1 MVSRHT
7 RYKLAQVAWMFVAF
21 GTGVFVL
28 TGQVTIAG
36 VGGPPTGPQ
45 SAAVLF
51 GGLFAVVAGGALV
64 VSTAERRAWERAGR
78 RAGLASEGSV
88 LPFLKPD
95 LVGHVRGRAVRV
107 RTKTR
112 GSSGGESNSTRRYT
126 IVETQLRGTPD
137 TGLVGVRQRAS
148 VFGGT
153 AHGFEGLSAP
163 QVTVGGFTVL
173 GPAEGFVRAVFSPRV
188 QSALDDTEVSRV
200 YVGDAA
206 GTLTDAT
213 NISDSVLGG
222 LAAKGIAAGVPGDAT
237 TVSVVRRGV
246 ALESDDL
253 ERQIQAVVELA
264 EAFEAA
270 AAETT

>member
-1 MVSRHT
+1 
-7 RYKLAQVAWMFVAF
+7 MFVAF
-21 GTGVFVL
+21 GVGVLVL
-28 TGQVTIAG
+28 MGQVTIAG

-51 GGLFAVVAGGALV
+51 GGLFGVIAAGALV

-78 RAGLASEGSV
+78 RAGLESEGGV

-95 LVGHVRGRAVRV
+95 LVGHVRGREVRA

-112 GSSGGESNSTRRYT
+112 GSSGGESNSTRSYT
-126 IVETQLRGTPD
+126 IVETQLRGTPAV
-137 TGLVGVRQRAS
+137 GLVGLRQRAS

-153 AHGFEGLSAP
+153 ASGLEGLSAP
-163 QVTVGGFTVL
+163 RVTVGEFTVL
-173 GPAEGFVRAVFSPRV
+173 GPAEGFIQAVFSPRV

-213 NISDSVLGG
+213 DLSDSVLGG

-253 ERQIQAVVELA
+253 ERQVQAVVELA

-270 AAETT
+270 AAEAS